1 MKIKYVLLFFTA
13 IYSLISC
20 TEGTEIDE
28 PIAKEEPIP
37 EEPKE
42 EVYLTYR
49 LNEHSDTTEIEYW
62 VIVHDQDGELLD
74 YKSIKEDS
82 TLTFSA
88 IDTALVN
95 TEKLVVTTLSVAEYE
110 NHIAHNLL
118 TYTNIQKGFKWNSS
132 ESGEANSSLIRELNI
147 GKTNH
152 SNNKLNSKVGD
163 YTITVNSVPA
173 FLKYHI
179 QSPETGVVARN
190 DTEVEGD
197 RLQVEG
203 LELQPGIR
211 YLISIGDTEELPKY
225 TFFEI
230 SDDSKNITLDY
241 TEFTDYDQV
250 LETTLPEN
258 TYLFSVSKGYDN
270 SERSG
275 RGYEMVVE
283 IDFDN
288 PEISRIGY
296 ISGFKSYLTQFNLTM
311 KNNYTYR
318 YSELSEL
325 PLEQITILEKPNFSI
340 IENSLYNFE
349 FSTDISYLT
358 TSSIWRS
365 EEASSEIFNN
375 YTSWRINSSNTSSHL
390 LGEIPEELI
399 NLYPKLNL
407 EKLKYSDTE
416 LQLLGQDYQV
426 SLNVLSNPTNVV
438 YPIINESLIL
448 YPEQE

>member
-1 MKIKYVLLFFTA
+1 MLLFFTA
-13 IYSLISC
+13 ICFLISC
-20 TEGTEIDE
+20 TEETEIE
-28 PIAKEEPIP
+28 ESIAKEKPIP

-62 VIVHDQDGELLD
+62 VIVHNQDGELLD

-95 TEKLVVTTLSVAEYE
+95 TEKLVVTTLSIDQYE
-110 NHIAHNLL
+110 NHISHSLR
-118 TYTNIQKGFKWNSS
+118 TYTDIPKGFAWNSS
-132 ESGEANSSLIRELNI
+132 ESEEANSSLNEKRNI
-147 GKTNH
+147 VKNGY
-152 SNNKLNSKVGD
+152 SNNKLTSKVGD

-179 QSPETGVVARN
+179 QSPETGVVALN
-190 DTEVEGD
+190 YTQIEGD
-197 RLQVEG
+197 RLQIEN

-230 SDDSKNITLDY
+230 SDDSKDITLDY
-241 TEFTDYDQV
+241 TKFIDYDQV

-258 TYLFSVSKGYDN
+258 TYLVAVSKGFDN
-270 SERSG
+270 EEASG
-275 RGYEMVVE
+275 RGYEMTVE
-283 IDFDN
+283 IDFKS
-288 PEISRIGY
+288 PKISRIGY
-296 ISGFKSYLTQFNLTM
+296 ISGFKSYLTQFNLTL
-311 KNNYTYR
+311 KNNYAYR
-318 YSELSEL
+318 FSELSKL

-340 IENSLYNFE
+340 VQDSLYNFE

-358 TSSIWRS
+358 TSSVWRS
-365 EEASSEIFNN
+365 EEASSETFNN
-375 YTSWRINSSNTSSHL
+375 LTSWIISSANTSSHL
-390 LGEIPEELI
+390 LGSVPEELI

-407 EKLKYSDTE
+407 EKLKYSETSLDI
-416 LQLLGQDYQV
+416 QGKDYEAV
-426 SLNVLSNPTNVV
+426 LNDLSNPDDTTYAQVT
-438 YPIINESLIL
+438 ESLVL
-448 YPEQE
+448 YSEQD